1 MNGKIRIFRGL
12 DIANVILNGVGEG
25 NYGIT

>member
-12 DIANVILNGVGEG
+12 DIANVFLNDVGED